1 MLKRL
6 AMALWGKFESKEELK
21 KFGFLASIF
30 GLIIGTYWTLRPM
43 KDSIF
48 HAIVHIDY
56 LPYAKILSL
65 FVTVPLVIIYS
76 KLIDKYPRHKV
87 FYLLISMY
95 ATVAILF
102 FLAFSN
108 PVMGLANTSQ
118 SPMRILGWMWY
129 VYVESFGSLIVAL
142 FWAFTTD
149 TTAPEAARRGFP
161 LIALFGQMGNIF
173 GPFFLNTRML
183 GLSNSAPIVAICS
196 GLMFS
201 TGILFWAFMRATP
214 KSQLAGFEVKD
225 AEVDKKKEEP
235 GFFEG
240 LKLLFS
246 KGYLLG
252 IFLII
257 SIYEII
263 ITIIDYHFKS
273 TVMATFPS
281 EAASSAYLSQ
291 YGWTTGIVATL
302 CVLFGINSIQRIL
315 GMRASLLLLPILVT
329 TAVVV
334 IKLNPTGLTIAFWV
348 MVFAKA
354 VNYALNQPT
363 LKQLYIPTSKDTKY
377 KAQAWIEMFGSRGSK
392 GAGSVINT
400 FRAGFKAKFG
410 MIDGIARF
418 LTLSTLLSLGFIG
431 VWLFVA
437 LFVAK
442 TYDKAVKEKR
452 VVC

>member
-6 AMALWGKFESKEELK
+6 ATALWGKFESREELK

-56 LPYAKILSL
+56 LWMAKILSL
-65 FVTVPLVIIYS
+65 FVIVPLVIVYS

-87 FYLLISMY
+87 FYLLISIY
-95 ATVAILF
+95 GIIAILF

-108 PVMGLANTSQ
+108 PDIGLANTVK
-118 SPMRILGWMWY
+118 SPTRIIGWLWY

-149 TTAPEAARRGFP
+149 TTAAESAKRGFP
-161 LIALFGQMGNIF
+161 LIALFGQMGNIV
-173 GPFFLNTRML
+173 GPFLFNAERL
-183 GLSNSAPIVAICS
+183 GLSNSVPIVAMCAGFMFTT
-196 GLMFS
+196 GL
-201 TGILFWAFMRATP
+201 LFWAFMRVTP
-214 KSQLAGFEVKD
+214 KSQLAGFAAKEDVT
-225 AEVDKKKEEP
+225 EKKKEEP

-240 LKLLFS
+240 LKLLFTQ
-246 KGYLLG
+246 GYLLG

-263 ITIIDYHFKS
+263 ITIVDYHFKS

-281 EAASSAYLSQ
+281 EGEAASYLAQ

-315 GMRASLLLLPILVT
+315 GMRVSLLLLPALVT
-329 TAVVV
+329 VAVVV
-334 IKLNPTGLTIAFWV
+334 IKLNPTVLNVAFWI

-392 GAGSVINT
+392 AAGSLVNSLRPS
-400 FRAGFKAKFG
+400 FVARFG

-418 LTLSTLLSLGFIG
+418 FTLFSLLSLGFIG